1 MLNAAA
7 LINSQPSNL
16 IDESFLLDK
25 GFIRFEQES
34 AHHSLYIK
42 TLKES
47 GNLPQFMI
55 LAPAHIDHENIF
67 TSADIWVDEEINAQ
81 SSQAYI
87 TVHDQRSLEDILWEL
102 DQ

>member
-34 AHHSLYIK
+34 AHHALYIK
-42 TLKES
+42 TLK
-47 GNLPQFMI
+47 
-55 LAPAHIDHENIF
+55 
-67 TSADIWVDEEINAQ
+67 
-81 SSQAYI
+81 
-87 TVHDQRSLEDILWEL
+87 
-102 DQ
+102 